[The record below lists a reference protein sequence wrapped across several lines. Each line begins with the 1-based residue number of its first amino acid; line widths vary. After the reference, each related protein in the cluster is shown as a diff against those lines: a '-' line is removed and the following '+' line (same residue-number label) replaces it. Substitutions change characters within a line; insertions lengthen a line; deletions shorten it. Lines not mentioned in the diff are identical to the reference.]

1 MKKTLLIC
9 LIAITAIIGCK
20 KDENKVASAKLVG
33 SWRATIELSQSF
45 ENGTLK
51 YRDTTNFTDPN
62 EFNLVF
68 TATEMKIYD
77 DGDLENT
84 SAYTY
89 TDGKL
94 TFTDEDGDKKT
105 LTVAFSG
112 DNQFVANE
120 DYTETHNNIVYRQV
134 SATTFVK
141 K

>member
-20 KDENKVASAKLVG
+20 KDENKVAASKLIG
-33 SWRATIELSQSF
+33 SWRATIEFSQSY

-51 YRDTTNFTDPN
+51 YKDTSRYDGAD
-62 EFNLVF
+62 ELNLVF
-68 TATEMKIYD
+68 TTTEMKIYE

-89 TDGKL
+89 SDNKL
-94 TFTDEDGDKKT
+94 TFTDEDGDKQT
-105 LTVAFSG
+105 LGISFGG
-112 DNQFVANE
+112 DNQFVATD
-120 DYTETHNNIVYRQV
+120 DYTETYNGVVQRFV